1 MNICIYWNF
10 IRRNAVHANLLDTFF
25 SRMDYYI
32 CHWNKCYK
40 QTKNNKWDNRYIET
54 YKEGKRRTKRQMI
67 KCLRVEIQLCSNYTP
82 SLWNKLCENAAYF
95 MWAIDKNDNESSLKC
110 LLFHSNANIAPH
122 FVRHQFKSKHNFK
135 HRTPFS

>member
-1 MNICIYWNF
+1 MLFMRICLILFFPGWIITF
-10 IRRNAVHANLLDTFF
+10 VIETNATNE
-25 SRMDYYI
+25 
-32 CHWNKCYK
+32 K
-40 QTKNNKWDNRYIET
+40 KNNKWDNRYIET

-67 KCLRVEIQLCSNYTP
+67 KCLRVKIQLCSNYTP

-95 MWAIDKNDNESSLKC
+95 MWTIDKNDNESSLKC
-110 LLFHSNANIAPH
+110 LLWNSNANTTPH